1 MSDPTQLSKAEE
13 MRMLE
18 YFLSIDSS
26 GMGEKIN
33 PDFLELGQLAKIMME
48 SGAIDHTFFTKRWR

>member
-1 MSDPTQLSKAEE
+1 MSNPTQLNKANE

-18 YFLSIDSS
+18 YFLFLDSS
-26 GMGEKIN
+26 GPGEKIN

-48 SGAIDHTFFTKRWR
+48 SGAVDHTFFTRNW